1 MLSHADLPGCTSP
14 THTAPTGLST
24 TSVSRHLPISHRLIV
39 KALLG
44 IGVPAALLSTALPA
58 AEPAAQIRDAP
69 AAVFALAGT
78 TAAFVGDAGI
88 AEADLAQ
95 LGTIEGTLDFGAP
108 VDRPTTAKIAAEAA
122 NVRNGPGISYK
133 TIDRLPSGTVV
144 TIIEGSADWYKVR
157 TPVGSIGWISQEVL
171 VVDMAAA
178 TNAAPAKE
186 TPARPA
192 AASATTNNSSVS
204 LRNGPGTKYAIL
216 GKLPKG
222 SALNLLG
229 KQGSWYKVQ
238 TTAGTTGWVA
248 ADFVTLG
255 SSDSAPAP
263 AAAVASDPVATV
275 SQHRINLRQGPATAF
290 AALGQLTKGS
300 RLTLLARHADWFKVR
315 TAKGA
320 TGWVSGDVITA
331 SAATLKRVA
340 ITRDVPAAPKQQT
353 AKSAAQGAGER
364 YIPGSSRGAIA
375 ARVALRYVGARYV
388 WGGASPRGFDCSGL
402 VLYAYRQAG
411 LRLPHKARSQFS
423 TRYGARIRSIG
434 ALKTGDIVFF
444 ANTAG
449 RGITHVAI
457 YVGNGR
463 MVTANS
469 PRSGVLLQSIHT
481 RYWRSHFA
489 GAIRPHG

>member
-1 MLSHADLPGCTSP
+1 
-14 THTAPTGLST
+14 
-24 TSVSRHLPISHRLIV
+24 
-39 KALLG
+39 
-44 IGVPAALLSTALPA
+44 
-58 AEPAAQIRDAP
+58 
-69 AAVFALAGT
+69 VFALAGT

-95 LGTIEGTLDFGAP
+95 LDTIEGTLDFGAP

-122 NVRNGPGISYK
+122 NFRSGPGLSYK
-133 TIDRLPSGTVV
+133 TIGRLPSGTVV
-144 TIIEGSADWYKVR
+144 TIIEGSTDWYKVR
-157 TPVGSIGWISQEVL
+157 TPAGSIGWISQKVL
-171 VVDMAAA
+171 AVDTAAA
-178 TNAAPAKE
+178 TKAAPAKA
-186 TPARPA
+186 TPAKPA
-192 AASATTNNSSVS
+192 VSSATTNNSSVS

-216 GKLPKG
+216 GRLPNG

-238 TTAGTTGWVA
+238 TAAGTTGWVA
-248 ADFVTLG
+248 AGYVAVG
-255 SSDSAPAP
+255 SSGSAPAP
-263 AAAVASDPVATV
+263 AVPK
-275 SQHRINLRQGPATAF
+275 N
-290 AALGQLTKGS
+290 
-300 RLTLLARHADWFKVR
+300 
-315 TAKGA
+315 
-320 TGWVSGDVITA
+320 
-331 SAATLKRVA
+331 
-340 ITRDVPAAPKQQT
+340 VPAAPKQQT
-353 AKSAAQGAGER
+353 AKSATQGSGER
-364 YIPGSSRGAIA
+364 SIAGSSRGAIA

-423 TRYGARIRSIG
+423 TRYGTRIRSIG

>member
-1 MLSHADLPGCTSP
+1 MLSHADLPSCTSP
-14 THTAPTGLST
+14 AHDATTGRST
-24 TSVSRHLPISHRLIV
+24 TSVSRYLPVPRRLLV
-39 KALLG
+39 KALLS

-58 AEPAAQIRDAP
+58 ATPAAQNLDAP

-78 TAAFVGDAGI
+78 TAAFLGDAGI
-88 AEADLAQ
+88 ADADPDLAQ
-95 LGTIEGTLDFGAP
+95 LDTIEGTLDFGAP
-108 VDRPTTAKIAAEAA
+108 AGRPTTAKISAEAA
-122 NVRNGPGISYK
+122 NVRSGPGLSYK
-133 TIDRLPSGTVV
+133 TIGRLPSGTVV
-144 TIIEGSADWYKVR
+144 TIIEGKADWYKVR
-157 TPVGSIGWISQEVL
+157 TPAGSIGWISQEVL
-171 VVDMAAA
+171 AVDTTAA

-186 TPARPA
+186 TPAKS
-192 AASATTNNSSVS
+192 AASATTNNSAVS

-238 TTAGTTGWVA
+238 TVAGTTGWVA
-248 ADFVTLG
+248 ADFVALG
-255 SSDSAPAP
+255 SSGSAPAP
-263 AAAVASDPVATV
+263 AVAV
-275 SQHRINLRQGPATAF
+275 
-290 AALGQLTKGS
+290 TKN
-300 RLTLLARHADWFKVR
+300 
-315 TAKGA
+315 
-320 TGWVSGDVITA
+320 
-331 SAATLKRVA
+331 
-340 ITRDVPAAPKQQT
+340 VPAAPKEQT
-353 AKSAAQGAGER
+353 AKSATQGAGER
-364 YIPGSSRGAIA
+364 AIPGSSRGAIA

-411 LRLPHKARSQFS
+411 LRLPHKAASQFS
-423 TRYGARIRSIG
+423 TRFGTRIRSVG

-469 PRSGVLLQSIHT
+469 PRSGVRLQSINT